1 MPEKELLIAT
11 NNRGKLNEIR
21 QILEDLNIRVISPHD
36 LVKAAP
42 DFPENGVTFREN
54 AVEKARAWSVF
65 SGMPCLADDSG
76 LCVEALGGAPG
87 VYSARFAGEPP
98 DDRRNNEKLLRL
110 LEDVPDSGRQARF
123 VCCIALHLPG
133 HAEVTFEGEAR
144 GAILREPRG
153 SNGFGYDPLFLHPP
167 LGLSFAELDREVKN
181 IVSHRAQALGKMRK
195 WITEH
200 PDLK

>member
-1 MPEKELLIAT
+1 MPEKQLLIAT

-21 QILEDLNIRVISPHD
+21 QILLGLNIRVIPPRD
-36 LVKAAP
+36 LGKAAP
-42 DFPENGVTFREN
+42 DFPENGETFREN
-54 AVEKARAWSVF
+54 ALEKARAWSEF

-76 LCVEALGGAPG
+76 LCVDALGGAPG
-87 VYSARFAGEPP
+87 VFSARFAGEPP

-110 LEDVPDSGRQARF
+110 LENVPDSGRQARF

-133 HAEVTFEGEAR
+133 QAEITFDGEAR
-144 GAILREPRG
+144 GTILREPRG
-153 SNGFGYDPLFLHPP
+153 SNGFGYDPLFLYPP
-167 LGLSFAELDREVKN
+167 LGLSFAELDREIKN
-181 IVSHRAQALGKMRK
+181 SVSHRAQALAKMKK